1 MKLTRRTLML
11 GGLAAAALSGCG
23 STPLKPTETL
33 ISAVTHETF
42 PPTTPHVAELAAFSR
57 TLGWNI
63 LRSGEEGANRLLSP
77 SSLISAL
84 VLVGLGAS
92 GRTASSLDAAFG
104 MSAEERAAAT
114 NALRYTLA
122 AYEHL
127 PEKVD
132 VDSPPEHPIA
142 HQASRILLIDDTT
155 PKDPFL
161 DAAKRYFDM
170 GVDRVARSDAEGNLH
185 AWVKQHT
192 AGLIETSAIEVTA
205 DTLLVL
211 QDAILFA
218 ARWATEFSIEAILPF
233 TTPTGTKDIEVV
245 EDTLTCRYATAHD
258 WQAIRLPYT
267 EGFAMDVLLPPP
279 GTLPL
284 DAEADLITE
293 LTDLL
298 TGATPQPVEV
308 GLPKLDTRHTT
319 DLLTALAGQGIELG
333 EVGGIVD
340 GAGVGQAMQQARL
353 QISAK
358 GTVGAAV
365 TEITV
370 ETSAQIPPAVSFI
383 VDRPYAIN
391 VIAEDTQWSLF
402 LAAITDP
409 TDKG

>member
-23 STPLKPTETL
+23 ATAAEVLTAS
-33 ISAVTHETF
+33 VDHETF
-42 PPTTPHVAELAAFSR
+42 PLTTSHVADLAAFSR

-77 SSLISAL
+77 SSLVSAL

-92 GRTASSLDAAFG
+92 GRTATSLDEAFG
-104 MSAEERAAAT
+104 MSAEERGAAT
-114 NALRYTLA
+114 NALRSALA

-132 VDSPPEHPIA
+132 VKSPPEHPVA
-142 HQASRILLIDDTT
+142 HQASRVLLIDDNT

-161 DAAKRYFDM
+161 DAAKRYFDI
-170 GVDRVARSDAEGNLH
+170 GVDRIARSDAEENLD

-192 AGLIETSAIEVTA
+192 AGLIDASAIKVTA

-218 ARWATEFSIEAILPF
+218 ARWKTEFADESTLPF
-233 TTPTGTKDIEVV
+233 TTPAGTKDIETV

-267 EGFAMDVLLPPP
+267 EGFAMDVLLPPK

-298 TGATPQPVEV
+298 SSATPQRLDVKM
-308 GLPKLDTRHTT
+308 PKLDARHTT
-319 DLLTALAGQGIELG
+319 DLLRALAPLGIELG
-333 EVGGIVD
+333 EVDGIVD
-340 GAGVGQAMQQARL
+340 GADVGQAVQQARL
-353 QISAK
+353 QISAQ

-365 TEITV
+365 TEIAV
-370 ETSAQIPPAVSFI
+370 ETAAPPPATVNFV
-383 VDRPYAIN
+383 VDRPYALN
-391 VIAEDTQWSLF
+391 IAAEETRWSLF
-402 LAAITDP
+402 LASITDP
-409 TDKG
+409 TDEG